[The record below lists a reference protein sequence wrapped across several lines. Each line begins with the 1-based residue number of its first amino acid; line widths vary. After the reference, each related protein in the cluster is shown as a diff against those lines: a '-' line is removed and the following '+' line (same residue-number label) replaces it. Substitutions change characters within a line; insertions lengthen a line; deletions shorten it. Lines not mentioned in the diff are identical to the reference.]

1 MKKFVTVALLISC
14 ALGVAA
20 IAWTD
25 TRATGESPDQAA
37 ERSGSGTPDTSRA
50 QDGGGRS
57 TADLQRYWD
66 EVHAFLKQGA
76 YRDALQSLTI
86 ILSIT
91 PNDPRV
97 PLYKTLCERR
107 LQATQAFQQ
116 LSPSALASL
125 TERLE
130 QEEQEQRRTT
140 AQLDALERQ
149 LRKEQATWDQTLKTI
164 QRDTERQGQ
173 LRARQ
178 AKAEAQRTRRIEP
191 AVPPSGAPLPLPSEA
206 APPKAEVGT
215 SGQAAGSGVELAP
228 VIIQAVPEPG
238 VERLVEAQSLVGR
251 PKPPAGAVQINARQM
266 SVSPDQRIAI
276 ADGDVEV
283 VFENAVL
290 TCDHLT
296 LFTDTKDAY
305 AEGRVRIEEGNQV
318 FRGEMAHY
326 NFNTKKGRFLQ
337 GTVSSPPWHEH
348 GRSVEHVAEG
358 VYHVRPGYLTSCE
371 LEPPHFKFYGRRA
384 TVFAEDKLARIRN
397 AAIVVEQL
405 PFLYLPWLTLADRQ
419 SPFFIIPGK
428 KKPWEQFALM
438 GYRYEWPEGHQGAL
452 RLDWR
457 RAFGWATGIDHR
469 FETERLGKGLVKLYY
484 NEEQNRRRPRAELP
498 KGADV
503 NRYRALVRHVWKP
516 RPTTSVLTNVS
527 EFSDPDF
534 RKELLFREEF
544 TREESDAT
552 FISIVETDPGF
563 SLSGLVTKRMNRF
576 DTVDEQFPEVTLETG
591 QQQVGDSSLFNATK
605 FEVANLQTKRA
616 HSDNDTDVI
625 RIDWFQQ
632 LRYALNLFRP
642 ILVTPRAGVRQTY
655 YTKDQ
660 QGGSERPDGKRDLI
674 SGQFSMGADAS
685 LKLFRVFPVTTN
697 ALGLDINWLRHVVT
711 PTVAYS
717 YIHQPTVPNN
727 LLNFARAEGISN
739 SVTLGLENKLQ
750 TKRKLDKKGKP
761 RSVDLA
767 RWVLSVPYTFHGN
780 GNKQGGRFGDW
791 DFDMELYPWP
801 WMRLE
806 SDWSYPSHFLKGSR
820 DSRVTRWNLDLV
832 MVGGRGALDAPRRH
846 GEVQAPERRAFEAG
860 PKGALVELLL
870 PEGQWYFGLGH
881 RYFHNA
887 KTEEVIQFDWRLGKK
902 WEIGTFHRLTLKEVA
917 GSSKRFNNVREYQY
931 ILRRDLHDWIGELVY
946 RVDREFGEELFF
958 TLTLKAYP
966 ELPIETGD
974 SYHQPKIGSQNSPF
988 SPLQGQ
994 HPGG

>member
-1 MKKFVTVALLISC
+1 MKRFVVLAPLISC
-14 ALGVAA
+14 VLVVAA

-25 TRATGESPDQAA
+25 SRATGEPPDQAA
-37 ERSGSGTPDTSRA
+37 ERSGSGTPDPSRA

-57 TADLQRYWD
+57 TADLQRHWD
-66 EVHAFLKQGA
+66 DVTAFLKQGA

-116 LSPSALASL
+116 LSPLALASL
-125 TERLE
+125 AARLE
-130 QEEQEQRRTT
+130 QEERQQRRTT

-164 QRDTERQGQ
+164 QRDTERQEQ
-173 LRARQ
+173 LHARQ
-178 AKAEAQRTRRIEP
+178 AKAEARRTRPVEP
-191 AVPPSGAPLPLPSEA
+191 AVPPAGAKPPSPGEGGPA
-206 APPKAEVGT
+206 PQAPP
-215 SGQAAGSGVELAP
+215 AGPGKPSVELAP

-238 VERLVEAQSLVGR
+238 VERVVEAPSLVGR

-305 AEGRVRIEEGNQV
+305 AEGRVRIEEGDQV

-326 NFNTKKGRFLQ
+326 NFDTKKGRFLQ
-337 GTVSSPPWHEH
+337 GTISSPPWHEH

-397 AAIVVEQL
+397 ASLVVEQL
-405 PFLYLPWLTLADRQ
+405 PFLYLPWMTLADRQ

-469 FETERLGKGLVKLYY
+469 FETERLGKGLVKLYF
-484 NEEQNRRRPRAELP
+484 NEEQNRRRPRSELP

-503 NRYRALVRHVWKP
+503 NRYRAMVRHAWKP
-516 RPTTSVLTNVS
+516 DPSTSVITNLS
-527 EFSDPDF
+527 KFSDVDF

-544 TREESDAT
+544 TREESDAS
-552 FISIVETDPGF
+552 FVSLVKSAPGF
-563 SLSGLVTKRMNRF
+563 SLAGVVTKRMNRF
-576 DTVDEQFPEVTLETG
+576 ETTDEQFPELTLETG
-591 QQQVGDSSLFNATK
+591 QQQVGDSQLFNETK
-605 FEVANLQTKRA
+605 FDVANLQTKRA
-616 HSDNDTDVI
+616 HSENDTDAV
-625 RIDWFQQ
+625 RIDWFDQ
-632 LRYALNLFRP
+632 LSYALNLFRP
-642 ILVTPRAGVRQTY
+642 ILVTPKVAMRQTY
-655 YTKDQ
+655 YTKDK

-674 SGQFSMGADAS
+674 SGQFSLGADAS

-697 ALGLDINWLRHVVT
+697 VWGLDLNWLRHVVT

-717 YIHQPTVPNN
+717 YIHQPTVPNDLLSFAKAVGHSN
-727 LLNFARAEGISN
+727 LI
-739 SVTLGLENKLQ
+739 TLGLENKLQ
-750 TKRKLDKKGKP
+750 TKRSVKNSKP

-767 RWVLSVPYTFHGN
+767 RCTISVPYTFHGN
-780 GNKQGGRFGDW
+780 GNKQGGRVGDW
-791 DFDMELYPWP
+791 AFDVELYPWP

-820 DSRVTRWNLDLV
+820 DSRVTAWNLDLV
-832 MVGGRGALDAPRRH
+832 MVGGRGALDAPLRH
-846 GEVQAPERRAFEAG
+846 REIQAPERRTFEAG
-860 PKGALVELLL
+860 PKGPLIELLF

-881 RYFHNA
+881 RYSHNG
-887 KTEEVIQFDWRLGKK
+887 KTEEVIQFDWRLSKK
-902 WEIGTFHRLTLKEVA
+902 WEIGTFHRIDFKEVS
-917 GSSKRFNNVREYQY
+917 GGSKRFNNVREYQY

-966 ELPIETGD
+966 ELPIETEE
-974 SYHQPKIGSQNSPF
+974 SYHQPKIGSQYSPF
-988 SPLQGQ
+988 SPISGQ
-994 HPGG
+994 HP